1 MQYLVNYQFKTSEL
15 KNVEKLVEQLQFKP
29 LRPVRMDWE
38 CTFLDNCI
46 PGRWS
51 LKIKCGPW
59 KVLKSKMVAI
69 FCMNPDWGFFDSS
82 AYTPPQV
89 LLAPHS
95 RLICCGYVTGL
106 N

>member
-38 CTFLDNCI
+38 CTFLYNCI

-51 LKIKCGPW
+51 LKIKCGP
-59 KVLKSKMVAI
+59 
-69 FCMNPDWGFFDSS
+69 
-82 AYTPPQV
+82 
-89 LLAPHS
+89 
-95 RLICCGYVTGL
+95 
-106 N
+106 